1 MQALRGVS
9 DAEFLKSVGAT
20 REEVQE
26 LARLLLSL
34 SDVDVE
40 KEAVPEE
47 GEVLKNRAE
56 EGAWVNK
63 VRDEGSDDMD
73 KHAQREKAML
83 EAVRREFQVVTPEN
97 GTIVYLSDAERQ
109 QGEQGVEVWIEVD
122 TGPLVLGFPE
132 GGALNVVIG
141 GISGAPTLSKRF
153 PVILS
158 AALCHMPVP
167 VLIQA
172 LDWYGDIIEG
182 AETTVYIAVAP
193 ADDEVRIFL
202 FVCVCVSLSLSPPPA
217 PPPPLS
223 VCAFGSVC
231 MHVCLCVCKYARFHA
246 CVYVF
251 SMRACV
257 QVPSTYSIG
266 ALPSGLYPIPRMIEE
281 ARHGSTLTGIKFL
294 FPPDGALL
302 EVVPT

>member
-202 FVCVCVSLSLSPPPA
+202 FVCVCVCVSVFLSLFL
-217 PPPPLS
+217 PPPPHPPSLS
-223 VCAFGSVC
+223 VCLWLCLYACMSVC
-231 MHVCLCVCKYARFHA
+231 LQVCAYSCMRLCIHA
-246 CVYVF
+246 CVHAY
-251 SMRACV
+251 R
-257 QVPSTYSIG
+257 Y
-266 ALPSGLYPIPRMIEE
+266 LRPIPLGRC
-281 ARHGSTLTGIKFL
+281 H
-294 FPPDGALL
+294 PDCIQSR
-302 EVVPT
+302 E

>member
-202 FVCVCVSLSLSPPPA
+202 FVCVCVCVSVFLSLFL
-217 PPPPLS
+217 PPPPHPRSLS
-223 VCAFGSVC
+223 VCLWLCLYACMSVC
-231 MHVCLCVCKYARFHA
+231 Q
-246 CVYVF
+246 
-251 SMRACV
+251 RACV

>member
-202 FVCVCVSLSLSPPPA
+202 FVFVCVCVCLCVCVSLSLSPPPA
-217 PPPPLS
+217 PPPLSLCVPL
-223 VCAFGSVC
+223 ALFVC
-231 MHVCLCVCKYARFHA
+231 MYVCVSASMRVFMHAFMYSA
-246 CVYVF
+246 CVHAY
-251 SMRACV
+251 R
-257 QVPSTYSIG
+257 Y
-266 ALPSGLYPIPRMIEE
+266 LRPIPLGRC
-281 ARHGSTLTGIKFL
+281 H
-294 FPPDGALL
+294 PDCIQSR
-302 EVVPT
+302 E

>member
-202 FVCVCVSLSLSPPPA
+202 FVFVCVS
-217 PPPPLS
+217 
-223 VCAFGSVC
+223 VF
-231 MHVCLCVCKYARFHA
+231 VCLCFSLSFSPPRPTPPSLCVCLWLCLYA
-246 CVYVF
+246 CMSVCQ
-251 SMRACV
+251 RACV

>member
-202 FVCVCVSLSLSPPPA
+202 FVCVCVCVSVFLSLFL
-217 PPPPLS
+217 PPPPHPPLS
-223 VCAFGSVC
+223 LCAFGSVC
-231 MHVCLCVCKYARFHA
+231 MHVCLCVSVHA
-246 CVYVF
+246 Y
-251 SMRACV
+251 R
-257 QVPSTYSIG
+257 Y
-266 ALPSGLYPIPRMIEE
+266 LRPIPLGRC
-281 ARHGSTLTGIKFL
+281 H
-294 FPPDGALL
+294 PDCIQSR
-302 EVVPT
+302 E

>member
-172 LDWYGDIIEG
+172 MDWYGDIIEG

-202 FVCVCVSLSLSPPPA
+202 FVFVCVCVFVCLCFSLFL
-217 PPPPLS
+217 PPPPHPPSLS
-223 VCAFGSVC
+223 VCLWLCLYACMSVC
-231 MHVCLCVCKYARFHA
+231 Q
-246 CVYVF
+246 
-251 SMRACV
+251 RACV